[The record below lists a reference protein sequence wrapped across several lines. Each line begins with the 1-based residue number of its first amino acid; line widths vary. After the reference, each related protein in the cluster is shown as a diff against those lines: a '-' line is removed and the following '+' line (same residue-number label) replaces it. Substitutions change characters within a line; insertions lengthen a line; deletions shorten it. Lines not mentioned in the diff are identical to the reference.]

1 MFVPPDGPDQL
12 FPPVCVAVHLEFQP
26 LRRCSGPIQPT
37 TPLSLSK
44 ESGRERPKKADRVAA
59 KVGVREIHTY
69 RNNSAARILAEPSPV
84 CPDLGALA
92 CKPLHCI
99 VSYGRFSRK
108 HARMHPI
115 PCAVASQAVARIR
128 RSRARDNF
136 GRSTARFATGGD
148 ARCHF
153 GCRCAATGQS
163 AVGGGVVLACPSPL
177 EKMFVWCRG
186 DGEFLRVCF
195 RRQTNGIYIT
205 CGSSWWGLFM
215 ELKRRR
221 KVVFF
226 L

>member
-1 MFVPPDGPDQL
+1 MPRFG
-12 FPPVCVAVHLEFQP
+12 
-26 LRRCSGPIQPT
+26 R
-37 TPLSLSK
+37 LSLQASALHRIVRTIFT
-44 ESGRERPKKADRVAA
+44 ETRAHAPHPLCRRVTSGAV
-59 KVGVREIHTY
+59 T
-69 RNNSAARILAEPSPV
+69 
-84 CPDLGALA
+84 
-92 CKPLHCI
+92 
-99 VSYGRFSRK
+99 GRT
-108 HARMHPI
+108 
-115 PCAVASQAVARIR
+115 ARIR

-153 GCRCAATGQS
+153 GCCCAATGQS